1 MGFPLLFLSYRAQGW
16 SEPREYRPVAAA
28 FDSRVLSC
36 TATNSA
42 LSRPN
47 YHRVGASL
55 RASGA
60 AAVGT
65 RSQPQSGAQLSEQQP
80 RGIGYVGTR
89 SLDDHDPAC
98 HGAEVRPE
106 VHRALEQ
113 QDRVVRRFHAEMAE
127 HRLVGRLLLAAR
139 DHDSHLAAPEQRH
152 RTKLEA
158 RAEIERPGA
167 RESTV
172 AHSLYPVLRAQ
183 GRVARRTRARAQAQG
198 NGRTLPG
205 LMSASRCLGIT
216 DDAGQRTLDPRI
228 DQRADQA
235 HGVGVAA
242 GPRVVLSVDQDRR
255 SAALRRRSLDELE
268 RAVDR
273 ADLESKLTLPA
284 ADALGEQTRG

>member
-16 SEPREYRPVAAA
+16 SGPREYRPVAAA

-60 AAVGT
+60 AAAGT

-139 DHDSHLAAPEQRH
+139 DRDSHLAAPEQRH
-152 RTKLEA
+152 RTQLEP
-158 RAEIERPGA
+158 RAQVERSRA
-167 RESTV
+167 REAAV
-172 AHSLYPVLRAQ
+172 AQSFDSIFGMQ
-183 GRVARRTRARAQAQG
+183 GRV
-198 NGRTLPG
+198 
-205 LMSASRCLGIT
+205 
-216 DDAGQRTLDPRI
+216 
-228 DQRADQA
+228 
-235 HGVGVAA
+235 
-242 GPRVVLSVDQDRR
+242 
-255 SAALRRRSLDELE
+255 
-268 RAVDR
+268 
-273 ADLESKLTLPA
+273 
-284 ADALGEQTRG
+284 